1 MQYMCCT
8 VQPTSTGL
16 LQGKV
21 VEEGSHFQLLA
32 RGGKYSELWSRQA
45 SVDDFAEPADEPPGH
60 HTEAADSVWP
70 AEDIAGMHSRDAA
83 GHEHSHDQGK
93 ERESQGSDSGS
104 ENARTR

>member
-1 MQYMCCT
+1 VLQ

-32 RGGKYSELWSRQA
+32 RGGKYSELWARQA
-45 SVDDFAEPADEPPGH
+45 SVDDFAEPADEPAGH

-83 GHEHSHDQGK
+83 GHGQHNGT
-93 ERESQGSDSGS
+93 ERESQESASSDSGS
-104 ENARTR
+104 DTARTR